1 MLMNDISRSKLVRYF
16 CGSSDT
22 NDTSKTANSS
32 DAIKTNASVTR
43 LSSYFILVS
52 FVTKSYIPQQNGFT
66 QSSKV
71 RDCELG
77 DSDLDIAIDA
87 SWSNLS

>member
-16 CGSSDT
+16 CGTSDT

-52 FVTKSYIPQQNGFT
+52 FVTKS
-66 QSSKV
+66 
-71 RDCELG
+71 
-77 DSDLDIAIDA
+77 
-87 SWSNLS
+87 